1 MKIEVC
7 VEFCIMYPYNTLSL
21 IFFSFSFRNNFKGK
35 HCLKKLAVLVHFS
48 QQQRNVLQ
56 INPFIPRPSYGEMI
70 CHSNFL
76 IC

>member
-21 IFFSFSFRNNFKGK
+21 IFFSFSFRNNF
-35 HCLKKLAVLVHFS
+35 KKLAVLVHFS